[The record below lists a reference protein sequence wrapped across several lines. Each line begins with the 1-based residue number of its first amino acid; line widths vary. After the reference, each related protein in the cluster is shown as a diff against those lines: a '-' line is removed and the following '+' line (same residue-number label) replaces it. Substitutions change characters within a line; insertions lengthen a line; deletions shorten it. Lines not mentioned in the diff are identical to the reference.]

1 MNGDLSKLVYMKD
14 DDVYQKTDGMDKVKI
29 ASDVERVLKV
39 YDTGEMYYLNQIL
52 FLSNLQILY
61 GMIWRKKIKMQNGR
75 QQ

>member
-39 YDTGEMYYLNQIL
+39 YDTGEMY
-52 FLSNLQILY
+52 
-61 GMIWRKKIKMQNGR
+61 
-75 QQ
+75 